1 MNVISFFLSFS
12 VSRTL
17 LDGSEVKS
25 TRQAQGAP
33 SLSDQSVGGDKEKT
47 VNESYK
53 KIEEKRMEALKILKG
68 NVSILVNK
76 ENIVQDLLSI
86 YKDPSILEKNVSAF
100 IEGTDATG
108 DGVIREVYSLF
119 WDTFLS
125 QSDGDIEHTIPIVPS
140 LDQEDYVSIGRIIT
154 HQFVLCGIFPI
165 RVSQASMQHAIL
177 GNASDECKIDSFL
190 RILPQRERNLLT
202 KALAGD
208 GAFPTEEII
217 DLLDDYNTRQLP
229 TVDNVKSLLLHIST
243 SEFVTKPFLCLASIR
258 LGMGQLW
265 DNVTKEEV
273 EALYEMSRPTAARII
288 ATLVL
293 NPENP
298 KEAQINRW
306 LERYLKGATSE
317 ILSKFLHFCTATDI
331 LPPGNGIA
339 VDTEVMPPTAIRPKS
354 YTCFRR
360 LILPRNFHSYSEMRN
375 NLEFYLRDSSI
386 WDLNDK

>member
-1 MNVISFFLSFS
+1 
-12 VSRTL
+12 
-17 LDGSEVKS
+17 
-25 TRQAQGAP
+25 
-33 SLSDQSVGGDKEKT
+33 
-47 VNESYK
+47 
-53 KIEEKRMEALKILKG
+53 MEALKILKG

-76 ENIVQDLLSI
+76 ENIVQNLLSI

-100 IEGTDATG
+100 VEGTDATG
-108 DGVIREVYSLF
+108 DGVLREIYSLF

-125 QSDGDIEHTIPIVPS
+125 QSEGDSEHSIPIVPS

-165 RVSQASMQHAIL
+165 KVSRASMQHAIL

-217 DLLDDYNTRQLP
+217 DLLDDYINIRQLP

-258 LGMGQLW
+258 VGMGHLW

-288 ATLVL
+288 STLVL
-293 NPENP
+293 NPENT

-306 LERYLKGATSE
+306 LEHYLKGATSE
-317 ILSKFLHFCTATDI
+317 ILGKFLRFCTATDI
-331 LPPGNGIA
+331 LLPGNGIA
-339 VDTEVMPPTAIRPKS
+339 VDTEVMPPTAVRPKS

-360 LILPRNFHSYSEMRN
+360 LILPRNYQSYSEMRN